1 MRIEWN
7 ERLAVGDALKVAVF
21 GAFDT
26 APLLAPAVVERDD
39 DADGWYLRFGALDE
53 AVGDR
58 LDALIDSLAPL
69 DLDR

>member
-1 MRIEWN
+1 LRIEWN
-7 ERLAVGDALKVAVF
+7 ERLALGDALKIAVF

-39 DADGWYLRFGALDE
+39 DAEGWYLRFGPLDE
-53 AVGDR
+53 AVAER

-69 DLDR
+69 DIA